1 MALISCPECTKEISD
16 KVKAC
21 PHCGYP
27 LVEDNIETQ
36 KVELTSVNVKIEEGK
51 KKKIVGRLISFLII
65 ISMLIGGIWLYNQEK
80 EKKKIE
86 EYTYNVDELIKIMHA
101 SVSKAEELLNLTYK
115 VWYNTIYEESDSETD
130 KYTQIDEEWVDDFNV
145 AIERLYFDNEIDSEV
160 KSMEYAQKRI
170 EKDVKELKN
179 IPDEYERSYE
189 TILELYNVYQKVID
203 LARNPK
209 GNLKSFGESKDEIID
224 KYIDIYRRLETQLP

>member
-130 KYTQIDEEWVDDFNV
+130 KYTQIDGKWVDDFNV
-145 AIERLYFDNEIDSEV
+145 AIERLYLDDEIASGI
-160 KSMEYAQKRI
+160 KSMEYAQERI
-170 EKDVKELKN
+170 EKDVKELKD
-179 IPDEYERSYE
+179 IPDEYEKSYE
-189 TILELYNVYQKVID
+189 TILELYNAYQKIID

-209 GNLKSFGESKDEIID
+209 GNLKSFGESKDEIIE
-224 KYIDIYRRLETQLP
+224 KYIDIFRRLETQLP